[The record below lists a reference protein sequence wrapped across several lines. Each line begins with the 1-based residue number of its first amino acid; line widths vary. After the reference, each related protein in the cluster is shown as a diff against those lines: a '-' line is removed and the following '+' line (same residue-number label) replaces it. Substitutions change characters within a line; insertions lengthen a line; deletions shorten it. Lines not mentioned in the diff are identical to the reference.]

1 MTCRPVSVAAR
12 EEAAHVGSSGSIA
25 LRAALDAAHE
35 AAQAWAIVFSKS
47 RVVRRDVPLGFE
59 PSEYSDA
66 DYDAVAD
73 YMAPLESAAAEA
85 PVTPSGLRW
94 CYRGEAVLFEISRLL
109 NAPYDDLVA
118 RVDIAAA
125 IRVMS
130 DYIGGSSSVVSR
142 DRRGRVPR
150 QAERNMYQ
158 PQPTWL
164 AFSGGAFIDVCK
176 LEVIRYADGWRRI
189 AWRTVHSPNGSAV
202 HDDGTV
208 TFERVGASTTRV
220 TVRGLQEFTLAPYW
234 AALEPWMAPTV
245 KDALVEESYR
255 RFFTATLDNVEACY
269 EGREFR
275 IGRDQDESDDEPLE
289 DRLRRTWSVL
299 RQMLPDRPFDELA
312 RRAWARSTPQP
323 DEVDDDGF
331 RHFAGGGTGSATAE
345 GIPAWGNA
353 MLRWQQE
360 LAEVLAD
367 DVSGRRAGGD

>member
-1 MTCRPVSVAAR
+1 M
-12 EEAAHVGSSGSIA
+12 GSSGSTA
-25 LRAALDAAHE
+25 LRAALDAAQE
-35 AAQAWAIVFSKS
+35 AAQAWAIVFAKS
-47 RVVRRDVPLGFE
+47 RVVRRDLPLGFE

-94 CYRGEAVLFEISRLL
+94 CYRDEAVLFEMSRVL

-142 DRRGRVPR
+142 DRQGRVTR
-150 QAERNMYQ
+150 QAERNMYL
-158 PQPTWL
+158 PQPNWL

-176 LEVIRYADGWRRI
+176 LEVVRYSDGWRRI

-220 TVRGLQEFTLAPYW
+220 TVRGLQEFTLPPYW
-234 AALEPWMAPTV
+234 AALEPWLVPAV

-275 IGRDQDESDDEPLE
+275 VGRDRDESDGEPLE
-289 DRLRRTWSVL
+289 DKLRRTWSVL

-312 RRAWARSTPQP
+312 RRAWPRSTPQP
-323 DEVDDDGF
+323 DEVDADGF
-331 RHFAGGGTGSATAE
+331 RHFAGGGNGSAPAD
-345 GIPAWGNA
+345 GNPAWWDA
-353 MLRWQQE
+353 VLRWQQE
-360 LAEVLAD
+360 WAEVLAD
-367 DVSGRRAGGD
+367 DVPGRRAGGG